1 MQLLFTFLT
10 QNRKICVKFIP
21 HRPILPRR
29 PLKALDA
36 ASDVNRIKRCE
47 VAQLH
52 GQAAGTPPH
61 FGRNLL
67 DQGVGCVEAPE
78 RQFAIQV
85 KRDKQMLARPFDRQR
100 FSHAARMSDPAGEE
114 KAETRMKT
122 KIQERETYL
131 QGKAD
136 GQDNLLERILANW
149 NQLRPLDPLELRRQ
163 LLELKDEIC
172 DA

>member
-1 MQLLFTFLT
+1 
-10 QNRKICVKFIP
+10 
-21 HRPILPRR
+21 
-29 PLKALDA
+29 
-36 ASDVNRIKRCE
+36 
-47 VAQLH
+47 
-52 GQAAGTPPH
+52 
-61 FGRNLL
+61 
-67 DQGVGCVEAPE
+67 
-78 RQFAIQV
+78 
-85 KRDKQMLARPFDRQR
+85 
-100 FSHAARMSDPAGEE
+100 
-114 KAETRMKT
+114 MKT